1 MPKRLFSAVALAL
14 PLALAFVWIS
24 SEAAG
29 RRTSPAAYEPGMA
42 DEIKVGVVNLDVLL
56 QQTNEA
62 AKWEVHL
69 KTLRESI
76 ETEKKAKQA
85 ELSKIEE
92 DLGKETDEAKKQA
105 LLDEGFRKK
114 LLADEWVRL
123 KEVELDRESALRWQ
137 SMYRTIREE
146 IKAVSEA
153 SGIDLVLVN
162 DETAEPKAN
171 ERINQPRELQ
181 VLEKIFNSKVLF
193 ANKRVDIT
201 TQVKTRIDNKT
212 KSASTTA
219 EPSNTSAL

>member
-29 RRTSPAAYEPGMA
+29 RRISPAAFEPGMA
-42 DEIKVGVVNLDVLL
+42 DDIKIGVVNLDILL

-69 KTLRESI
+69 KQLRESI

-85 ELSKIEE
+85 ELDKLEE
-92 DLGKETDEAKKQA
+92 EIKKETDDAKKQL
-105 LLDEGFRKK
+105 LLDEGFRKR
-114 LLADEWVRL
+114 LLAEEWVRL
-123 KEVELDRESALRWQ
+123 KEAELDRESALRWQ

-146 IKAVSEA
+146 VKAVAES
-153 SGIDLVLVN
+153 SGIDLVLIN
-162 DETAEPKAN
+162 DETPEPKAN

-181 VLEKIFNSKVLF
+181 VLEKVFNSKVIY

-212 KSASTTA
+212 KSASTTSPISGA
-219 EPSNTSAL
+219 SAL